1 MSVTLTYYVVYGIML
16 NEKAYNKISDLIE
29 EYNDSDDLHLC
40 ELYDSFTDDY
50 PVQDYMSG
58 QYSFLGEVLYRF
70 SPWEDYETFK
80 EIDISNL
87 DKLKETTLKR
97 AEKYPFLKEFFDNR
111 EFKLYTVAVYR

>member
-1 MSVTLTYYVVYGIML
+1 MSVTLTYYVVYGIKL

-29 EYNDSDDLHLC
+29 EYND
-40 ELYDSFTDDY
+40 YDSFTDDY

-58 QYSFLGEVLYRF
+58 QYAVLGEVLYSF
-70 SPWEDYETFK
+70 TPWEDCEDCEDIK

-87 DKLKETTLKR
+87 DELKETALKK

-111 EFKLYTVAVYR
+111 EFKLYTVAVYI

>member
-1 MSVTLTYYVVYGIML
+1 MSVTLTYYVVYGVEL
-16 NEKAYNKISDLIE
+16 NAEDCNRIDELTETEEYEKAY
-29 EYNDSDDLHLC
+29 
-40 ELYDSFTDDY
+40 DSFYDDY

-58 QYSFLGEVLYRF
+58 QYAVLGEVLYRF
-70 SPWEDYETFK
+70 SPWEDCEDIK

-87 DKLKETTLKR
+87 DKLKETALKK

>member
-1 MSVTLTYYVVYGIML
+1 M
-16 NEKAYNKISDLIE
+16 
-29 EYNDSDDLHLC
+29 C